1 MKLRPPLPQV
11 GDAACASAAG
21 GALGDAAAEAFFAAE
36 ALPWACRHADEL
48 AEPVAVSRAL
58 DYLAE
63 MRRIKG
69 PSYVVAART
78 PASLARS
85 IEEYELTTITFDDDE
100 IFEPNPRGLKG
111 LLRAGAGA
119 GGARG
124 AARAPAGTKVRVPY
138 DGTYVAGRSGE
149 FEKAG
154 GGGPQ
159 AASAIARL
167 FWGDVDS
174 GFEDDETV
182 AEGGAES
189 AAAAGVSEND
199 DDDDD
204 EAEQTTVRIAE
215 ILSLRRLIYEG
226 EQLGNCLRDKPRS
239 QIKYVS
245 RARQRAS
252 SFWSLTRSRPRAD
265 GAPRVEHLCLIE
277 VWHLR
282 QGNIIRQAEGVRPR
296 TIPSAEAW
304 YWLEQWCDAEG
315 VDLSTW
321 DCYS

>member
-1 MKLRPPLPQV
+1 M
-11 GDAACASAAG
+11 G
-21 GALGDAAAEAFFAAE
+21 
-36 ALPWACRHADEL
+36 CRHAAEL

-69 PSYVVAART
+69 AGYV
-78 PASLARS
+78 
-85 IEEYELTTITFDDDE
+85 
-100 IFEPNPRGLKG
+100 
-111 LLRAGAGA
+111 
-119 GGARG
+119 
-124 AARAPAGTKVRVPY
+124 
-138 DGTYVAGRSGE
+138 E
-149 FEKAG
+149 FKKAG

>member
-1 MKLRPPLPQV
+1 M
-11 GDAACASAAG
+11 
-21 GALGDAAAEAFFAAE
+21 
-36 ALPWACRHADEL
+36 
-48 AEPVAVSRAL
+48 
-58 DYLAE
+58 DY
-63 MRRIKG
+63 
-69 PSYVVAART
+69 
-78 PASLARS
+78 ASLN
-85 IEEYELTTITFDDDE
+85 EDGDDDDDE
-100 IFEPNPRGLKG
+100 YD
-111 LLRAGAGA
+111 RAGALFAEPGGAAADDDDDGA
-119 GGARG
+119 GG
-124 AARAPAGTKVRVPY
+124 
-138 DGTYVAGRSGE
+138 
-149 FEKAG
+149 
-154 GGGPQ
+154 
-159 AASAIARL
+159 
-167 FWGDVDS
+167 
-174 GFEDDETV
+174 
-182 AEGGAES
+182 
-189 AAAAGVSEND
+189 
-199 DDDDD
+199 DDDD
-204 EAEQTTVRIAE
+204 EAEQTTVRVAE

-282 QGNIIRQAEGVRPR
+282 QGNIIRQAEGLRPR